1 MPDGDGPY
9 PLVLMVHGNH
19 MMEDFSEDGY
29 AYLGELLASRGFI
42 AVTLDENFLNYSAWS
57 GIPDNDF
64 KARTWMILKHLQQI
78 GSFAE
83 QPDTPFYQKVDYDSV
98 ALLGHSRGG
107 QAVAMAA
114 DAPRWFGS
122 DPVLDAI
129 QQFHIT
135 SVIALAPTD
144 KNDRQQAGPSNG
156 CELSDAAGRA

>member
-1 MPDGDGPY
+1 
-9 PLVLMVHGNH
+9 
-19 MMEDFSEDGY
+19 
-29 AYLGELLASRGFI
+29 
-42 AVTLDENFLNYSAWS
+42 
-57 GIPDNDF
+57 
-64 KARTWMILKHLQQI
+64 
-78 GSFAE
+78 
-83 QPDTPFYQKVDYDSV
+83 
-98 ALLGHSRGG
+98 
-107 QAVAMAA
+107 MAA